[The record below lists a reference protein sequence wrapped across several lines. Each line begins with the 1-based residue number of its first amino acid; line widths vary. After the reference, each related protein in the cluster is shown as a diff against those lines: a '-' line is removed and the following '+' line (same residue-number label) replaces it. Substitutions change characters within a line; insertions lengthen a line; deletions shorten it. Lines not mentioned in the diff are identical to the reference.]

1 MANEKDFLG
10 KGLRFPVSI
19 NLNGGVSSSQLE
31 ENVRQSLFVILGTAP
46 GERLN
51 RPIFGCRIHD
61 LMFAPNNAMTAARA
75 EVYCEEAIYKFEPRV
90 EKVTCSARANADEP
104 NRLDIRIEYVI
115 AGKNDKRN
123 LVFPFYLKNEEDEA
137 PEGPSAQNGHSGPGG
152 PGKSG
157 KTDLDN
163 V

>member
-61 LMFAPNNAMTAARA
+61 LMFAPNNDVTSVRAAY
-75 EVYCEEAIYKFEPRV
+75 YCEEAIYKYEPRIEEV
-90 EKVTCSARANADEP
+90 EVQAKANSVEP
-104 NRLDIRIEYVI
+104 NRLDLIITYVI
-115 AGKNDKRN
+115 AGTHNKRN
-123 LVFPFYLKNEEDEA
+123 LVYPFYLRKPDDEA
-137 PEGPSAQNGHSGPGG
+137 Q
-152 PGKSG
+152 
-157 KTDLDN
+157 
-163 V
+163 